1 MDATEVWWTFSDHL
15 PRLWSR
21 APGLRQSR
29 GDRWFCVLTCEQHT
43 DVNQC
48 ILVPGARREDAEEVV
63 SFVLG
68 ADVPAVVTVP
78 PGSDEGVTAPLAAS
92 EMKPAPLPEAL
103 MWRDQEPV
111 AQNTGFVVTRV
122 RDQEDLEQAIA
133 VKAEGHALDRGIATR
148 VFGRDVS
155 PTEDVSTWIAW
166 DGDEPISVVW
176 LTHGARFGVWS
187 MMTPPRHRGRGAA
200 RAALTTALAESWESS
215 TEGAFLW
222 ATPAG
227 RPLYDSLDFRP
238 LDQFTVWVFRGDEAA
253 NLAIGQPG

>member
-1 MDATEVWWTFSDHL
+1 
-15 PRLWSR
+15 
-21 APGLRQSR
+21 
-29 GDRWFCVLTCEQHT
+29 
-43 DVNQC
+43 
-48 ILVPGARREDAEEVV
+48 
-63 SFVLG
+63 
-68 ADVPAVVTVP
+68 
-78 PGSDEGVTAPLAAS
+78 
-92 EMKPAPLPEAL
+92 

-111 AQNTGFVVTRV
+111 AQNTGFGVTRV

>member
-1 MDATEVWWTFSDHL
+1 MDAPGLWWTFSDHL
-15 PRLWSR
+15 ARLWR
-21 APGLRQSR
+21 GAPGLLEGR
-29 GDRWFCVLTCEQHT
+29 GDHWFCVLTCEQHT

-48 ILVPGARREDAEEVV
+48 ILVSGATEEDAEEVV
-63 SFVLG
+63 SFIID

-78 PGSDEGVTAPLAAS
+78 FGSDESVTARLAAS

-103 MWRDQEPV
+103 MWRDQQPICPST
-111 AQNTGFVVTRV
+111 AFTVTRA
-122 RDQEDLEQAIA
+122 RDQEDLERGIA
-133 VKAEGHALDRGIATR
+133 VCAEGHALDHGIAAR
-148 VFGRDVS
+148 VLARDVS
-155 PTEDVSTWIAW
+155 KAEDISTWITW
-166 DGDEPISVVW
+166 DGDEPVSVVW
-176 LTHGARFGVWS
+176 LTHGARFGVWE
-187 MMTPPRHRGRGAA
+187 MMTPPRHRRRGAA